1 MPVTS
6 LWVTFRFAHLN
17 PCFFRSFWHVAHRLI
32 LILTSTKLHEQL
44 SWLTDLRA
52 LLWLS
57 WVIMS
62 HDCQRSWTDLVPACP
77 NFLTCSHY
85 CNDTSEFRAQ
95 FYAVVSGIRWDM
107 DQRLRPRD
115 LQNFRCSACWVPN
128 CPMLGISHIAQ
139 YVPNVVGLLIN

>member
-17 PCFFRSFWHVAHRLI
+17 LCFFRSFWHVAHRLI
-32 LILTSTKLHEQL
+32 WFWHRPSYTSSL

-95 FYAVVSGIRWDM
+95 FYAVVSGIPLGHGVGTDGRV
-107 DQRLRPRD
+107 RLQFSWWF
-115 LQNFRCSACWVPN
+115 LWEFVVLLCLSMFCSLVF
-128 CPMLGISHIAQ
+128 
-139 YVPNVVGLLIN
+139 LLCF